1 MSSKAL
7 ANFHWPPNTRPAI
20 LGTDWW
26 TDCDD
31 VMAVRLLCN
40 LQKLGVFHILGL
52 CLDACMPYSVRSL
65 DGFLRDNG
73 VDVPVGIDREATDF
87 DGVPRYY
94 QHYLAAGLPSK
105 YAGNEAAEEGV
116 RLYRRL
122 LAASREKVT
131 LMEIGFPQVLA
142 NLLQS
147 HPDDLSPLD
156 GASLVASKVEHLW
169 IMAGKWD
176 EQGGE
181 EHNFINNGR
190 SRAGGA
196 YLCAHWPTP
205 ITFLGFEVGYTV
217 FSGGQRILPPG
228 DPLLG
233 AMTEHRSANGR
244 ESWDPMLVLLAG
256 LADPALAGY
265 RAVTGFATCD
275 ADTGANFFREDPA
288 GPHRYVVKLHED
300 DYYTQAVNSLLP
312 KLP

>member
-1 MSSKAL
+1 MTSSNQAI
-7 ANFHWPPNTRPAI
+7 FPWPSSVRPAI

-40 LQKLGVFHILGL
+40 LQKLGVFHIIGL
-52 CLDACMPYSVRSL
+52 VLDACMPYSVRSL
-65 DGFLRDNG
+65 DGFLLDNG
-73 VDVPVGIDREATDF
+73 VDVPVGIDHDGTDF
-87 DGVPRYY
+87 DGVPKYY
-94 QHYLAAGLPSK
+94 QHYLAAHLRSK
-105 YAGNEAAEEGV
+105 YAGNEAAEDGV

-122 LAASREKVT
+122 LAESPQKVT

-147 HPDDLSPLD
+147 PPDDLSPLD
-156 GASLVASKVEHLW
+156 GASLVAAKAEHLW
-169 IMAGKWD
+169 IMAGQWD
-176 EQGGE
+176 VQNGM
-181 EHNFINNGR
+181 EHNFINNPR
-190 SRAGGA
+190 SRRGGA

-205 ITFLGFEVGYTV
+205 VTFLGFEVGYTV
-217 FSGGQRILPPG
+217 FSGGKQVLLPG

-233 AMTEHRSANGR
+233 AMTEHLSEDGR

-256 LADPALAGY
+256 LNDPALAGY
-265 RAVTGFATCD
+265 RTVTGFASCD
-275 ADTGANFFREDPA
+275 ADTGANSFRENPA